1 MTVDVVLCVPSCD
14 GPVRKAFEVT
24 GVTPAVS
31 ATGRLNEI
39 TALEPADGFASA
51 VINAAAFP
59 FTEAMNL
66 CRQLRS
72 RERGVGPIIL
82 LLDHYQLDEL
92 TFRENLFDDFVV
104 GPFDVSELA
113 TRLRHRLR
121 RAGNESVAPRVELGG
136 LSMNLETYQAS
147 IAGRIMDLTYMEYEL
162 LRFLATN
169 PNRVFT
175 RETLLSRVWG
185 YEYYGGARTV
195 DVHIRRLRAK
205 LGEEHAHLIQ
215 TVRSV
220 GYKFGLTPNEYT
232 T

>member
-1 MTVDVVLCVPSCD
+1 MIIDVVLCVPSCE

-24 GVTPAVS
+24 GVTPAVAS
-31 ATGRLNEI
+31 TGRLNEV
-39 TALEPADGFASA
+39 TALEPTDGFAGA
-51 VINAAAFP
+51 VINASAFP

-66 CRQLRS
+66 CRQLRARS
-72 RERGVGPIIL
+72 RGVGPIIL

-121 RAGNESVAPRVELGG
+121 RAGNDNVAPRVEHGG

-147 IAGRIMDLTYMEYEL
+147 IAGRVMDLTYMEYEL

-195 DVHIRRLRAK
+195 DVHVRRLRAK

-220 GYKFGLTPNEYT
+220 GYKFGTTPSEYT
-232 T
+232 V

>member
-1 MTVDVVLCVPSCD
+1 VTIDVVLCVPSCE
-14 GPVRKAFEVT
+14 GPIRKAFEVT
-24 GVTPAVS
+24 GVTPAVAS
-31 ATGRLNEI
+31 TGRLNEVA
-39 TALEPADGFASA
+39 ALEPADGFAGA
-51 VINAAAFP
+51 VINASALP
-59 FTEAMNL
+59 FSEAMNL

-72 RERGVGPIIL
+72 RGGAKPIIL
-82 LLDHYQLDEL
+82 LVDHYQLDDL
-92 TFRENLFDDFVV
+92 TFREDLFDDFVV

-121 RAGNESVAPRVELGG
+121 RAGNESVAPRVEHGG

-147 IAGRIMDLTYMEYEL
+147 IAGRVMDLTYMEYEL

-195 DVHIRRLRAK
+195 DVHVRRLRAK
-205 LGEEHAHLIQ
+205 LGEEYANLIQ

-220 GYKFGLTPNEYT
+220 GYKFGTNAERASD
-232 T
+232 

>member
-1 MTVDVVLCVPSCD
+1 VTDTLLCVPSCE
-14 GPVRKAFEVT
+14 GPLKKALEVT
-24 GVTPAVS
+24 GVTPVVV
-31 ATGRLNEI
+31 ATGRLNDV
-39 TALEPADGFASA
+39 TAAEPAQGFAGA
-51 VINAAAFP
+51 VINASAFS

-72 RERGVGPIIL
+72 RERSCGPVIL
-82 LLDHYQLDEL
+82 LLDHYQLDDL
-92 TFRENLFDDFVV
+92 TFREDLFDDFVV
-104 GPFDVSELA
+104 GPFDVAEIA

-121 RAGNESVAPRVELGG
+121 RAGNEDVAPRVEHGP

-147 IAGRIMDLTYMEYEL
+147 IAGKVMDLTYMEYEL

-169 PNRVFT
+169 PHRVFT

-195 DVHIRRLRAK
+195 DVHVRRLRAK
-205 LGEEHAHLIQ
+205 LGEEHAHLIA

-220 GYKFGLTPNEYT
+220 GYKFGESNEFDV
-232 T
+232 